1 MASIM
6 NSKSPKHADINS
18 IVRGELESL
27 NFQLTIAK
35 NRRVNRMTKY
45 HYRDCLAKIK
55 QILDPK

>member
-1 MASIM
+1 MLL
-6 NSKSPKHADINS
+6 NSKNAQHADINS

-45 HYRDCLAKIK
+45 HYRDCIAKIK
-55 QILDPK
+55 EALNPN